1 MRRAAGAPAG
11 RDIRQSWGWDMRE
24 REPLQLQE
32 VVAEATEAKKP
43 RIEHIAVGP
52 DGVPEIS
59 AEVPAFR
66 EPVPLPS
73 PLVESLADT
82 PVRTYEALQL
92 VREAIREIDSVA
104 AQEQTAAAETPAGM
118 PAEAPEMR
126 WPFVDRRERPRTSDR
141 IERAVNIAIASLAL
155 VITAP
160 VMLLVAIAIKLDS
173 RGPVLYRQERVGRY
187 ARRGRE
193 RRRHPFAGR
202 TDRRRQNLTGRIF
215 TIYKFRSMCVDA
227 EANCGATWA
236 TRNDPR
242 VTRLGRFL
250 RASRLDELPQLW
262 NVLRGDMNIVGPRP
276 ERPTIIV
283 NLVRDIREYPA
294 RHRARPGITGWAQI
308 NAAYDTSLEDVRR
321 KVRYDLE
328 YLEQRSLATDLRIM
342 VRTVPVM
349 IAKQLGW

>member
-1 MRRAAGAPAG
+1 M
-11 RDIRQSWGWDMRE
+11 QNRE
-24 REPLQLQE
+24 TLELQE
-32 VVAEATEAKKP
+32 VADEATVNP
-43 RIEHIAVGP
+43 RERVEHIAIGP

-59 AEVPAFR
+59 AEIPAYR
-66 EPVPLPS
+66 EPVALPS
-73 PLVESLADT
+73 PLVGSLASD
-82 PVRTYEALQL
+82 PVRTFEALQL
-92 VREAIREIDSVA
+92 VRDALREIDAVTAREQA
-104 AQEQTAAAETPAGM
+104 ADATPAAAE
-118 PAEAPEMR
+118 EPEMR
-126 WPFVDRRERPRTSDR
+126 WPFVDRRERPRESDR
-141 IERAVNIAIASLAL
+141 LERIVNVVIAATAL
-155 VITAP
+155 VAVAP
-160 VMLLVAIAIKLDS
+160 LMLLVAIAIKLDS
-173 RGPVLYRQERVGRY
+173 AGPVFYRQERVGRD
-187 ARRGRE
+187 ARRGRD

-202 TDRRRQNLTGRIF
+202 TDRRRQNLTGRVF

-227 EANCGATWA
+227 EARCGATWA
-236 TRNDPR
+236 TKNDPR

-328 YLEQRSLATDLRIM
+328 YLEQRSLRTDLRIM
-342 VRTVPVM
+342 ARTVPVM

>member
-1 MRRAAGAPAG
+1 M
-11 RDIRQSWGWDMRE
+11 QE
-24 REPLQLQE
+24 RLGTQLE
-32 VVAEATEAKKP
+32 EIATEQSESAGP
-43 RIEHIAVGP
+43 RIERLAVGP
-52 DGVPEIS
+52 DGIPEIS
-59 AEVPAFR
+59 AEYAVFSDST
-66 EPVPLPS
+66 PLPT
-73 PLVESLADT
+73 PLVASGATE

-92 VREAIREIDSVA
+92 VREAIREIDEVSA
-104 AQEQTAAAETPAGM
+104 ADGAATEAQASPRDET
-118 PAEAPEMR
+118 EMR
-126 WPFVDRRERPRTSDR
+126 WPFVDRRERPRTRDNL
-141 IERAVNIAIASLAL
+141 ERAVNVAIAGLGLL
-155 VITAP
+155 VAAP

-173 RGPVLYRQERVGRY
+173 RGPVLYKQERVGRDQ
-187 ARRGRE
+187 RRGRE
-193 RRRHPFAGR
+193 RRRHPFGPR
-202 TDRRRQNLTGRIF
+202 TDRRKQNFTGRVF

-227 EANCGATWA
+227 EANCGAKWA

-283 NLVRDIREYPA
+283 DLVRDIREYPA
-294 RHRARPGITGWAQI
+294 RHRTRPGITGWAQI

-328 YLEQRSLATDLRIM
+328 YLEQRSLTTDLRIM
-342 VRTVPVM
+342 AKTVPVM